1 MRKFVM
7 PLVFGLVG
15 CVILASL
22 GVWQLQR
29 LAWKQEILAEMDALL
44 LGEPWTLAEATDP
57 KLTRFAPVRVSG
69 RTTGEEIH
77 VLTSIAG
84 QGVGYRLISAF
95 ELDQGGRMLL
105 DEGFIPQADKDAPR
119 PPASLTVLGNVHRP
133 DEVDGF
139 TPEPDLG
146 ANIWYARD
154 TIAMGAHLNAYDSAM
169 IIVRQIEHGPM
180 RATPLPPDTS
190 TVANNHLG
198 YAIQWF
204 GLAIVWAGMTLFLL
218 WRTAKRTT

>member
-1 MRKFVM
+1 MRKYVI
-7 PLVFGLVG
+7 PLVFGVVG
-15 CVILASL
+15 CAILASL

-29 LAWKQEILAEMDALL
+29 LAWKNDILAEMDALL
-44 LGEPWTLAEATDP
+44 LGEPWSLAEATEP
-57 KLTRFAPVRVSG
+57 ELTRFAPVRVTG
-69 RTTGEEIH
+69 QTTGEEIH

-105 DEGFIPQADKDAPR
+105 DEGFIPQVDKNAPR
-119 PPASLTVLGNVHRP
+119 PPASLTVLGNVHLP

-139 TPEPDLG
+139 TPDPDLD

-154 TIAMGAHLNAYDSAM
+154 TAAMGAHLNANTSAL
-169 IIVRQIEHGPM
+169 IIARQIESGPV
-180 RATPLPPDTS
+180 RAKPLPPDTS
-190 TVANNHLG
+190 AVANNHLG
-198 YAIQWF
+198 YAVQWF

-218 WRTAKRTT
+218 WRTAKRTA